1 MLHYKNS
8 GLRLSFSTIMSMWK
22 HNAYK
27 RMNSSSNIVLVIRM
41 FLEKEVSAL
50 SQVGTLRGGTK
61 SK

>member
-1 MLHYKNS
+1 
-8 GLRLSFSTIMSMWK
+8 
-22 HNAYK
+22 
-27 RMNSSSNIVLVIRM
+27 MNSSSNIVLVIRM